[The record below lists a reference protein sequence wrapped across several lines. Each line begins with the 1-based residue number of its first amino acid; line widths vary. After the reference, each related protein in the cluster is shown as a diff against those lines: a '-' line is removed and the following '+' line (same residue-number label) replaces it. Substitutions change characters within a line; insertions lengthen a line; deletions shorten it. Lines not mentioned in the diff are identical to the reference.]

1 MSGTEML
8 ALQRD
13 PHFYLYGFDAG
24 DALFLRMNRDC
35 YARSIFFDDR
45 IVTLDDQLIR
55 VPWADVAAAL
65 PGAPAA
71 PELGWIFHMAH
82 TGSTLLARALEQA
95 GRTLVIREP
104 VTLRSLGV
112 EAGAA
117 GSDAASSE
125 AWQRRLDVATAMLA
139 RRFAGDDRVV
149 VKANVPVNAIIAALL
164 AASAQPRGV
173 LLHFGL
179 DDYLTA
185 ILRSPNHRGWVERI
199 FAEMRIGALPEV
211 GNAAALEAAEKAAA
225 LWLFQI
231 RAYAAALAAN
241 PGLCSLDANMFF
253 DAPQASLSAAARYF
267 GCPLSDAAAG
277 AIVAGSLFST
287 YSKNP
292 NAAFDNRQRKARIAA
307 TRAEL
312 GAELERARRWI
323 ALRVAELPLP
333 ERLAQPLYGENAPL
347 L

>member
-24 DALFLRMNRDC
+24 DALFLRMNREC

-55 VPWADVAAAL
+55 VPWADVAAAR
-65 PGAPAA
+65 PSAAAA

-104 VTLRSLGV
+104 VTLRALGV

-117 GSDAASSE
+117 GSDAAASE
-125 AWQRRLDVATAMLA
+125 SWQRRLDVAAAMLA
-139 RRFAGDDRVV
+139 RRFADDDRVV
-149 VKANVPVNAIIAALL
+149 VKANVPVNAIIPALL
-164 AASAQPRGV
+164 AVSAQPRGV

-185 ILRSPNHRGWVERI
+185 ILRSPNHRNWVERI
-199 FAEMRIGALPEV
+199 FAEMRIAALPEV
-211 GNAAALEAAEKAAA
+211 GAAALDPAEKAAA

-241 PGLCSLDANMFF
+241 PGLCSLDANILF

-277 AIVAGSLFST
+277 AIVAGPLFST

-312 GAELERARRWI
+312 GAELDRARRWI
-323 ALRVAELPLP
+323 APRVAALPLP
-333 ERLAQPLYGENAPL
+333 DRLAQPLCGENAPL